1 MGSFKGG
8 GAKCMGSYLQCDKT
22 GGSMFDNKLFEE
34 WLDKEVAKAYPKL
47 DTGEPLKF
55 EEILILY
62 LKSQTEA
69 LKEYKNRTKP

>member
-1 MGSFKGG
+1 
-8 GAKCMGSYLQCDKT
+8 
-22 GGSMFDNKLFEE
+22 MFDNKLFEE

-47 DTGEPLKF
+47 DTGEQLKF

-69 LKEYKNRTKP
+69 LKKYKDKP

>member
-1 MGSFKGG
+1 
-8 GAKCMGSYLQCDKT
+8 
-22 GGSMFDNKLFEE
+22 MFDNKLFEE